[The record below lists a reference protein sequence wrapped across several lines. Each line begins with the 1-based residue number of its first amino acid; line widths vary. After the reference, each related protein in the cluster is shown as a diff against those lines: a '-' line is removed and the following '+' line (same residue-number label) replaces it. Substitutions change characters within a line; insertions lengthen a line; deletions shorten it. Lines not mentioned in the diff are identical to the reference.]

1 MALNRERWA
10 VRLLNRLDIKPNR
23 QNVKALVGWQRAEGG
38 HYNNDA
44 RFNPLNTTQPMPGAG
59 NTGTQGNIK
68 VYRSP
73 KQGLRA
79 TVKTLRNGR
88 YDNILGALQ
97 QGSAQDVASA
107 IGRTPWGT
115 SSDLVSRTI
124 ADTKV
129 GRVPKLATARS
140 PSGGTR
146 VTTRT
151 VTTPG
156 VDNSE
161 QRRALLINYLGER
174 GKPDALL
181 NLATQLRQYPDIPG
195 TKTITTETST
205 PQGNIKAAPED
216 SGDPYVA
223 KVTRRA
229 NRIDSKRLPYL
240 YGGGHN
246 VKRVKIKNTGPLDCS
261 SAVSAA
267 LGVDVRVSGQ
277 FQTFGKPGR
286 APGGKGITIYAN
298 PEHVLME
305 INGRF
310 WGTSGSNPQG
320 GAGWIP
326 RSAISK
332 DYLKRFT
339 ARHV

>member
-1 MALNRERWA
+1 MAYNRERWA
-10 VRLLNRLDIKPNR
+10 VRLLNRLDIQPRR

-38 HYNNDA
+38 HTNGA

-68 VYRSP
+68 VYRNRR
-73 KQGLRA
+73 QGLRA

-88 YDNILGALQ
+88 YDNILGALRE
-97 QGSAQDVASA
+97 GSAQDVASA
-107 IGRTPWGT
+107 IGSTPWGT
-115 SSDLVSRTI
+115 SGDLVSRTV
-124 ADTKV
+124 ADTHV
-129 GRVPKLATARS
+129 GRVPSIAPSKARAS
-140 PSGGTR
+140 RSTTR
-146 VTTRT
+146 MTTRT

-174 GKPDALL
+174 GKPGALL
-181 NLATQLRQYPDIPG
+181 SLATQLRQYPDIPG
-195 TKTITTETST
+195 TKTITATETT
-205 PQGNIKAAPED
+205 VPQGNLKTAPD
-216 SGDPYVA
+216 GDPYVA

-240 YGGGHN
+240 YGGGHQ
-246 VKRVKIKNTGPLDCS
+246 VRRVKIKDTGPLDCS